1 VADQTVM
8 ALANEAGPSV
18 NDGRGSRVV
27 LVTGAA
33 SGLGRAAAT
42 HLAAV
47 GHRVFG
53 GDLEPPSEPAVTGLR
68 LDVTDP
74 ESVTAAVDDVVD
86 AAGRLDVLVNSAG
99 FGIAGSV
106 EDTTLEEARA
116 QLEVNFFGVLTM
128 ARAVLPTMRAQGRG
142 LVISISSIGG
152 LMALPFQGLY
162 SASKF
167 AVEGLAEALSEE
179 VRPFGVDV
187 VLVEPADFRTGFTR
201 ARRIVGAA
209 RRGSAYEAAFSRA
222 LRVIESDE
230 RSGSDPEL
238 IGPLLARIID
248 SPRPRLRYSVG
259 STLERLTIGL
269 RRALPA
275 RAFVPII
282 EHHYRV
288 GR

>member
-1 VADQTVM
+1 M
-8 ALANEAGPSV
+8 
-18 NDGRGSRVV
+18 NDGRGAQVV

-42 HLAAV
+42 YLAGV
-47 GHRVFG
+47 GHHVFG
-53 GDLEPPSEPAVTGLR
+53 GDLDLPSAPTVTGLQ

-74 ESVTAAVDDVVD
+74 ASVTDALDEVVH

-106 EDTTLEEARA
+106 EDTTLEEARG
-116 QLEVNFFGVLTM
+116 QLEVNFFGLLSTS
-128 ARAVLPTMRAQGRG
+128 RAVLPMMRAQGRG
-142 LVISISSIGG
+142 LIVSISSIGG
-152 LMALPFQGLY
+152 LIALPFQGLY

-179 VRPFGVDV
+179 VRPFGIAV
-187 VLVEPADFRTGFTR
+187 VLVEPADFRTGFTG
-201 ARRIVGAA
+201 ARRIVAA
-209 RRGSAYEAAFSRA
+209 AGRGSAYHAAFSRA
-222 LRVIESDE
+222 LRVIETDE

-248 SPRPRLRYSVG
+248 ARRPRLRYSVG
-259 STLERLTIGL
+259 SPVERLTIGL

-282 EHHYRV
+282 ERHYRI
-288 GR
+288 GH

>member
-1 VADQTVM
+1 M
-8 ALANEAGPSV
+8 ALENEAGSAV
-18 NDGRGSRVV
+18 SNGRGSRVV

-33 SGLGRAAAT
+33 SGLGRAAAI
-42 HLAAV
+42 HLAGV

-53 GDLEPPSEPAVTGLR
+53 GDLELPSVPGVTGLR

-74 ESVTAAVDDVVD
+74 VSVTAALDEVVQ

-106 EDTTLEEARA
+106 EDTTLEEARG
-116 QLEVNFFGVLTM
+116 QLEVNFFGVLSM
-128 ARAVLPTMRAQGRG
+128 SRAALPVMRAQGGG
-142 LVISISSIGG
+142 LIVSISSIGG

-179 VRPFGVDV
+179 VRPFGIDI
-187 VLVEPADFRTGFTR
+187 VLVEPADFRTGFTG
-201 ARRIVGAA
+201 ARRIVAA
-209 RRGSAYEAAFSRA
+209 AGRGSAYDAAFTRA
-222 LRVIESDE
+222 LQVIEADE
-230 RSGSDPEL
+230 RTGSDPEL
-238 IGPLLARIID
+238 IGPLLLRIID
-248 SPRPRLRYSVG
+248 ARRPRLRYSVG

-282 EHHYRV
+282 ERHYRV
-288 GR
+288 PR